1 VDDDRYRMAPLSWS
15 QDMLIEVRCPN
26 GHVLHVKEKYAGK
39 MGACPHCSAPV
50 LVPLAGQVC
59 RDDPHGV
66 HSIQQPPAE
75 ELVHEE
81 PEREHPGKT
90 SDSSIRLGQDKLCV
104 WCGKTVSHATAKCNW
119 CGTPMSN
126 YRHLAVQHEG
136 EVIVVQFNK
145 HQILD
150 ERTAKETA
158 DELFDV
164 ANREGSRNLVLSLS
178 KVLSLSSL
186 MLGKL
191 VMLQKK
197 MEQERR
203 QLTLC
208 HVSAGIR
215 EVLAATKLD
224 HILHIKEG

>member
-1 VDDDRYRMAPLSWS
+1 
-15 QDMLIEVRCPN
+15 MLIEVRCPN
-26 GHVLHVKEKYAGK
+26 GHVLHVKEKHAGK
-39 MGACPHCSAPV
+39 MGTCPHCSAPV
-50 LVPLAGQVC
+50 RVPLAGEAY
-59 RDDPHGV
+59 RDDTPEA
-66 HSIQQPPAE
+66 HSIHQSPAE
-75 ELVHEE
+75 KLVHEE
-81 PEREHPGKT
+81 PEDGHPGKT
-90 SDSSIRLGQDKLCV
+90 SDSSMFLGHDKRCI
-104 WCGKTVSHATAKCNW
+104 WCGKIVSHASGKCNW

-126 YRHLAVQHEG
+126 YRHLAVQQEG
-136 EVIVVQFNK
+136 EVIVVQLNT

-150 ERTAKETA
+150 ERTAKEVSE
-158 DELFDV
+158 ELLDV

-178 KVLSLSSL
+178 KVFSLSSL
-186 MLGKL
+186 MLGRL

-208 HVSAGIR
+208 HVSAEIR

>member
-1 VDDDRYRMAPLSWS
+1 
-15 QDMLIEVRCPN
+15 MLIEVRCPN

-50 LVPLAGQVC
+50 RVPLPGQVYG
-59 RDDPHGV
+59 DDTHAV
-66 HSIQQPPAE
+66 HSPRQPPPKE
-75 ELVHEE
+75 PVHEE
-81 PEREHPGKT
+81 PADGRPGRA
-90 SDSSIRLGQDKLCV
+90 SDSSIFLGQDRQCV
-104 WCGKTVSHATAKCNW
+104 WCGKTVSHAAAKCNW

-126 YRHLAVQHEG
+126 YRHLAVQHER
-136 EVIVVQFNK
+136 EVIVVQLGE

-150 ERTAKETA
+150 ERTVKEISE
-158 DELFDV
+158 ELFDV
-164 ANREGSRNLVLSLS
+164 ANREGNRDLVLSFS
-178 KVLSLSSL
+178 KVFSLSSL
-186 MLGKL
+186 MLAKL

-208 HVSAGIR
+208 HVSAEIR

-224 HILHIKEG
+224 HVLHIKEG

>member
-1 VDDDRYRMAPLSWS
+1 
-15 QDMLIEVRCPN
+15 MLIEVRCPN
-26 GHVLHVKEKYAGK
+26 GHVLHVKEKHAGK

-50 LVPLAGQVC
+50 RVPLAGEAYQG
-59 RDDPHGV
+59 DAPGV
-66 HSIQQPPAE
+66 HSIHQPPTQE
-75 ELVHEE
+75 VVHEE
-81 PEREHPGKT
+81 QEGDHPGKT
-90 SDSSIRLGQDKLCV
+90 SDSSIFLGHDKRCV
-104 WCGKTVSHATAKCNW
+104 WCGKPVSHASGKCNW

-126 YRHLAVQHEG
+126 YRHLAVQQEG
-136 EVIVVQFNK
+136 EVVVVQFNK

-150 ERTAKETA
+150 ERTAKEISE
-158 DELFDV
+158 ELFDV
-164 ANREGSRNLVLSLS
+164 ANREGSRNLVLSLY
-178 KVLSLSSL
+178 KVVSLSSL
-186 MLGKL
+186 MLGRL

-208 HVSAGIR
+208 HVSAEIR